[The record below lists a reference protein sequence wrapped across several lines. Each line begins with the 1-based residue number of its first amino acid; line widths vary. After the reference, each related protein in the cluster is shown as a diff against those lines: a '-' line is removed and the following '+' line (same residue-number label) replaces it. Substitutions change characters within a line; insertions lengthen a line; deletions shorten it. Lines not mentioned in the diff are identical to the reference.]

1 MSEHRGAL
9 YKIRWEILV
18 MAATLVIS
26 AIVVVAIPNDFTA
39 KMLEQQKMQKQ
50 AEEGKH
56 LEAAHEEKIGLS
68 EGIGKN
74 VTAMNSTGTKP

>member
-1 MSEHRGAL
+1 
-9 YKIRWEILV
+9 

-26 AIVVVAIPNDFTA
+26 AVVVVAIPNDFTA

-50 AEEGKH
+50 AEEEGKH
-56 LEAAHEEKIGLS
+56 LEAAHEEQIGLS

-74 VTAMNSTGTKP
+74 VTALNSTATKP